1 MPERKRVSLIN
12 DLDDMDDFE
21 VELEQVAKRATKPK
35 PVSPQVPDPD
45 WERPTH
51 KPSVPTTKR
60 KRKKSERTEQ
70 FNSRVK
76 PDLLDAF
83 RQRLDEQE
91 LTVVVGL
98 ERALRLYLQSTGGDQ
113 TK

>member
-1 MPERKRVSLIN
+1 MPERNRVSLTN
-12 DLDDMDDFE
+12 DLDNLDDFGAD
-21 VELEQVAKRATKPK
+21 LDQIAGRAPKPK
-35 PVSPQVPDPD
+35 PVSPRVPDPD
-45 WERPTH
+45 WERPTQR
-51 KPSVPTTKR
+51 PPTSPVGR

-98 ERALRLYLQSTGGDQ
+98 ERALRLYLQNTGGDP

>member
-1 MPERKRVSLIN
+1 MPERKRVSLMN

-21 VELEQVAKRATKPK
+21 VELDQVAQRASKPK
-35 PVSPQVPDPD
+35 PVSPQVPEPG
-45 WERPTH
+45 WERPTQ
-51 KPSVPTTKR
+51 KPSVPNTKR

-98 ERALRLYLQSTGGDQ
+98 ERALRLYLQSTGGDP